1 MTEKRLKV
9 PQHLIDK
16 NRDLLQEI
24 AECIALAKL
33 AEKEEKNG
41 KEIKTTSTSN

>member
-1 MTEKRLKV
+1 MAEKKLKV

-16 NRDLLQEI
+16 SRDLLQEV

-33 AEKEEKNG
+33 AEKETEQA
-41 KEIKTTSTSN
+41 KEAV